1 MNNNCKICNS
11 NLTKIFTGKILNK
24 YSVDYF
30 HCDKCLFIQT
40 EEPYWL
46 DEAYNSGAISAL
58 DVGILSRNLILI
70 NRTKIILSKLFPN
83 LNNLTGVDYGGGHGI
98 FVRMIRDLGFNFY
111 RQDMYAENLY
121 ARYFDVNDL
130 PKSKKYDILTAFEVL
145 EHLPN
150 PIEEIKKMFNYADIL
165 LFSTE
170 LQPSNDL
177 NELENWWYMAF
188 ETGQHVSFY
197 NKTTFQEIAKIFN
210 AYYYTDSINLH
221 IVSRTKFLENPFT
234 PEKTTP
240 IKKTIIQRIVSKI
253 NNKVNRGAAVNSSYV
268 NPESLTMV
276 DFEYVKNKLQ
286 NNNF

>member
-11 NLTKIFTGKILNK
+11 NSTKIFSGKILNK
-24 YSVDYF
+24 YNIDYF
-30 HCDKCLFIQT
+30 QCDNCRFIQT

-58 DVGILSRNLILI
+58 DVGIMSRNLMFI
-70 NRTKIILSKLFPN
+70 NRTKMIVSKLFSN

-98 FVRMIRDLGFNFY
+98 FVRMMRDLGFNFY

-165 LFSTE
+165 LVSTE
-170 LQPSNDL
+170 LQPSTDL
-177 NELENWWYMAF
+177 KELENWWYMGF

-197 NKTTFQEIAKIFN
+197 NKITFYEIAKIFN
-210 AYYYTDSINLH
+210 AYYYTDSSNLH
-221 IVSRTKFLENPFT
+221 ILSRTKLLANPFVE
-234 PEKTTP
+234 EKITQ

-253 NNKVNRGAAVNSSYV
+253 NNKVNGGVAVNSLDV
-268 NPESLTMV
+268 NPKSLTMV
-276 DFEYVKNKLQ
+276 DFEFVKQMIRNPK
-286 NNNF
+286 N